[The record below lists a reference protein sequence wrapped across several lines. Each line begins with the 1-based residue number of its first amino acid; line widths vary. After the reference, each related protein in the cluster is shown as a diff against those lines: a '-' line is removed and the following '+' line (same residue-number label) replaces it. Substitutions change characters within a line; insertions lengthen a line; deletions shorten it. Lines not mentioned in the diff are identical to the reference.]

1 MLSQII
7 ETDKQYYMNTF
18 GARTPVCFDYGKGLN
33 LYTKDGEEYYDF
45 FAGIAVTALGHSH
58 PKFVKSITEQAGK
71 ILHTSSIYYIEKQAQ
86 LAKLLVENSCADKAF
101 FCSTGA
107 EANEGAIKLAKIY
120 FYKQGKSNKNEIIT
134 LKNSF
139 HGRTLATVAATGQEK
154 YQKPYKPL
162 TPGFKHVDINDF
174 DALSDAVTEN
184 TAAIMMEP
192 VQGESGVHPAKVEYL
207 KKVRQLCD
215 EKEIILI
222 FDEVQTGM
230 GRTGKLFAYENYGVE
245 PDIFTLAKALGN
257 GIPIGA
263 VCAKAFVAAG
273 FEPGDHGTTFGGNP
287 FSCNAACA
295 VFEIFKEENI
305 VENAAEMGAYFKEKL
320 NALADKYDFITEVRG
335 IGLMLG
341 VETKDGVAAKICSKM
356 FENKYLTG
364 CISGK
369 IIRILPPLVITKA
382 DIDKFIETLAKACE
396 EV

>member
-18 GARTPVCFDYGKGLN
+18 GARTPVCFDYGRGLN

-58 PKFVKSITEQAGK
+58 PKFVKSITQQAEK
-71 ILHTSSIYYIEKQAQ
+71 LLHTSSIYYIEKQAQ

-120 FYKQGKSNKNEIIT
+120 FYKQGKPNKNEIIT

-162 TPGFKHVDINDF
+162 TPGFKHVEINDF
-174 DALSDAVTEN
+174 NALEAAVNEN

-192 VQGESGVHPAKVEYL
+192 VQGESGVHPAKAEYL

-263 VCAKAFVAAG
+263 VCAKSFVAAG

-287 FSCNAACA
+287 FSCNAACT
-295 VFEIFKEENI
+295 VFEIFEEENI
-305 VENAAEMGAYFKEKL
+305 VANAAKMGAYFKEKL
-320 NALADKYDFITEVRG
+320 CNLEEQFDFITEVRG
-335 IGLMLG
+335 MGLMLG
-341 VETKDGVAAKICSKM
+341 VETKDGFAANICSKL

-364 CISGK
+364 CIAGK
-369 IIRILPPLVITKA
+369 IIRILPPLVITTA
-382 DIDKFIETLAKACE
+382 DIDNFIDVLAKVCG

>member
-1 MLSQII
+1 MLSKII

-45 FAGIAVTALGHSH
+45 FAGIAVTALGHAH

-71 ILHTSSIYYIEKQAQ
+71 LLHTSSIYYIEKQAQ
-86 LAKLLVENSCADKAF
+86 LAKLLVENSCADRAF

-120 FYKQGKSNKNEIIT
+120 FYKQGKPNKNEIIT

-174 DALSDAVTEN
+174 DALLDAVTEN

-192 VQGESGVHPAKVEYL
+192 VQGESGVHPAKAEYL

-263 VCAKAFVAAG
+263 VCAKDFVAAG

-287 FSCNAACA
+287 FSCNAACT
-295 VFEIFKEENI
+295 VFEIFKEEKV
-305 VENAAEMGAYFKEKL
+305 VENAAEVGAYFKEKL
-320 NALADKYDFITEVRG
+320 NDLASKYDFITEVRG

-341 VETKDGVAAKICSKM
+341 VETKDGVAAKICANL

-364 CISGK
+364 CIAGK

-382 DIDKFIETLAKACE
+382 DVDKFIEVLAKACE

>member
-1 MLSQII
+1 MLSQIM

-71 ILHTSSIYYIEKQAQ
+71 LLHTSSIYYIEKQAQ

-101 FCSTGA
+101 LCSTGA

-120 FYKQGKSNKNEIIT
+120 FYKQGKENKNEIIT

-162 TPGFKHVDINDF
+162 TPGFKHVEINDF
-174 DALSDAVTEN
+174 DALVAAVNEN

-192 VQGESGVHPAKVEYL
+192 VQGESGVHPAKAEYL

-230 GRTGKLFAYENYGVE
+230 GRTGIQSKNIDEYIQKL
-245 PDIFTLAKALGN
+245 KKSGN
-257 GIPIGA
+257 PNA
-263 VCAKAFVAAG
+263 SKNSAHCYA
-273 FEPGDHGTTFGGNP
+273 TTFDITY
-287 FSCNAACA
+287 ARYDK
-295 VFEIFKEENI
+295 IKFKKLRRCES
-305 VENAAEMGAYFKEKL
+305 VEK
-320 NALADKYDFITEVRG
+320 
-335 IGLMLG
+335 
-341 VETKDGVAAKICSKM
+341 
-356 FENKYLTG
+356 
-364 CISGK
+364 
-369 IIRILPPLVITKA
+369 
-382 DIDKFIETLAKACE
+382 ETLKNVLG
-396 EV
+396 EVLRDLRKQNKCYVKYEVKQRCFHVTTRI